1 MLSWSDKLWSRM
13 CGGVVVVV
21 ESVGVFK
28 PEELP
33 DSELL
38 ESSTLSGLGEPK
50 LTVSDKNRLAN
61 NSKFLKL

>member
-1 MLSWSDKLWSRM
+1 M

-38 ESSTLSGLGEPK
+38 ESSTLSELGEPK
-50 LTVSDKNRLAN
+50 LAVSDKNRLAN